1 MKVESVVGYENK
13 SFLSA
18 NWIKKQIEPS
28 YIQPSKFPKAL
39 GLWKSE
45 ETLIS
50 VKVQAVVYRQE
61 NIPGIKCDPVDILCE
76 QGSLLV

>member
-1 MKVESVVGYENK
+1 MNK
-13 SFLSA
+13 ETDRTFVHSA
-18 NWIKKQIEPS
+18 L
-28 YIQPSKFPKAL
+28 KFSKAL